1 MRKFR
6 FAKLT
11 SISALSASIVFSIGC
26 QPQTSTTNA
35 NLVNTN
41 ANVANSFVNTNSN
54 SAATNMNGA
63 ASSMIETRE
72 PEQYTAKVAL
82 NFEAVGDQRTT
93 ALPTIG
99 AVVARSGADRRM
111 EFTLPGT
118 GEKVIY
124 LDKAGTN
131 YVILPNR
138 KQYAELNAQSVGF
151 EVRQLLMP
159 EQIVQ
164 QVKKMQGLEM
174 VGEEQQNGRTVTK
187 YRYGGVANTQ
197 TQAGQVGTESFLMV
211 DKETGLPLRSETV
224 AQSQTGGNVQGFKGA
239 RMITQMS
246 DIQTSADPAL
256 FMPPTDYAKVDSEQL
271 KAQMSLIFNVA
282 GQFIGQMMQ
291 SAAKPATSP
300 MASPMNNSAANS
312 APQQ

>member
-1 MRKFR
+1 MPKIR
-6 FAKLT
+6 FAKLL
-11 SISALSASIVFSIGC
+11 SFSALSTVVIFSIAC

-41 ANVANSFVNTNSN
+41 ANIANSFANTSANSN
-54 SAATNMNGA
+54 SMNMSGA
-63 ASSMIETRE
+63 PNSAIETRE
-72 PEQYTAKVAL
+72 PEQYTAKVSL
-82 NFEAVGDQRTT
+82 SFEAMGDQRNT
-93 ALPTIG
+93 ALPPIIAT
-99 AVVARSGADRRM
+99 VARSGADRRM

-131 YVILPNR
+131 YVVLPNR

-164 QVKKMQGLEM
+164 QVKKIQGLQM
-174 VGEEQQNGRTVTK
+174 VGEEQQDGRTVTK
-187 YRYGGVANTQ
+187 YRYAGVANTQ
-197 TQAGQVGTESFLMV
+197 TQAGQVGTESFLIV

-239 RMITQMS
+239 RMVTQMS
-246 DIQTSADPAL
+246 DIQTSADPSL

-271 KAQMSLIFNVA
+271 KAQMNLIFSVA
-282 GQFIGQMMQ
+282 GQFIAQMMK
-291 SAAKPATSP
+291 SAQPAASP
-300 MASPMNNSAANS
+300 ASPMSNTASSTTA
-312 APQQ
+312 Q